1 MGVKPATVAAFVAAA
16 FVSAPSN
23 ADDFNQPQLNAP
35 TTMFYVS
42 IPLGARTA
50 KESAV
55 SYGLALQGKRQ
66 YETVMIDS
74 RMFNFAEGLLGGIEA
89 KWIIAGA
96 LVAGAG
102 AYAVSQ
108 DKKRSDNYSSSQNQQ
123 QNNNP
128 PPPPPP
134 ANCTDPCKK

>member
-1 MGVKPATVAAFVAAA
+1 MGVKPAAVAALVATA

-23 ADDFNQPQLNAP
+23 ADDIIQPQLNTP

-42 IPLGARTA
+42 IPLGASTA
-50 KESAV
+50 KERAP

-66 YETVMIDS
+66 YEMVMLDS
-74 RMFNFAEGLLGGIEA
+74 RMLNFAEGLLAGIEA
-89 KWIIAGA
+89 KWLIAGV

-102 AYAVSQ
+102 VYAVSQ
-108 DKKRSDNYSSSQNQQ
+108 DRKRSDNYSSSQNQQ

-134 ANCTDPCKK
+134 VNCTDPCKN